1 MIVYSNKFLYRLIF
15 FLILFACTKKSELGQ
30 NNIQFQKWKNLNIS
44 NYEFTLTVNCF
55 CTTETRGPHAIV
67 VKGNKIQSVNGE
79 QYDPLKHVSVKTI
92 DELFEVIR
100 VNLERKPF
108 SKTLEYDS
116 RYHFPSSIFFD
127 ISQMIADEEIG
138 YTVSQFKPS

>member
-1 MIVYSNKFLYRLIF
+1 MHRLILI
-15 FLILFACTKKSELGQ
+15 FLFCLGCLKATDVNLSDQ
-30 NNIQFQKWKNLNIS
+30 QFQKWKNLNIS

-55 CTTETRGPHAIV
+55 CTIETRGPHTIV

-79 QYDPLKHVSVKTI
+79 KYDPLKHVAVKTI
-92 DELFEVIR
+92 DELFEVIS

-108 SKTLEYDS
+108 SKTLEYDN
-116 RYHFPSSIFFD
+116 RYHFPSNIFFD